1 MSVALKGVPVAEASP
16 PPGVANVGGEWYYNE
31 YADGS
36 GVASLGLEEVPPVE
50 PAAVEEERKG
60 ILDLFKR

>member
-1 MSVALKGVPVAEASP
+1 
-16 PPGVANVGGEWYYNE
+16 VANVGGEWYYSE

-36 GVASLGLEEVPPVE
+36 GVASLGLEEPPAPTE